1 MRRSHRATTWS
12 VAHRVPGICSNVRM
26 VLRFLMLSVL
36 GENSSRNRLRGD
48 ESREDLEGLRGVL
61 KVSAMVVLVDEG
73 IESVLEMVDF
83 TELSVKFL

>member
-1 MRRSHRATTWS
+1 
-12 VAHRVPGICSNVRM
+12 M

-83 TELSVKFL
+83 TELSVMFL